1 MYIKLLGSAAGGGVP
16 QWNCDCRQCHAA
28 RLGLIETRTQCSVAI
43 SADRRRWILVNAS
56 PDLRSQITKLLPHTP
71 EPQSFEHRRNNPIHA
86 VLLTDADLD
95 HTLGLFLLRES
106 DVPIVIHGSVG
117 IMTALKQGLQIA
129 DVLNQYCGVQ
139 WTDTADAFVPIL
151 YRDAQHS
158 GLECKAIEIEG
169 PGPKYYRNGSCRVF
183 YVIRDRN
190 TQKSLLVAPAV
201 AKFEHRLLTEMG
213 QADAI
218 LIDGTFWAADD
229 FEKSGVQSSSLDELL
244 QSHLPISKGGYE
256 ALADMRARHKVYIHL
271 NNTNP
276 ILWNNSP
283 ERWQLEKLGIQVGFD
298 GMELEL

>member
-43 SADRRRWILVNAS
+43 SADGRRWILVNAS

-117 IMTALKQGLQIA
+117 IMTALEQGLQIA

-151 YRDAQHS
+151 YRDTPQS

-169 PGPKYYRNGSCRVF
+169 PGPSSG
-183 YVIRDRN
+183 
-190 TQKSLLVAPAV
+190 PA
-201 AKFEHRLLTEMG
+201 L
-213 QADAI
+213 
-218 LIDGTFWAADD
+218 
-229 FEKSGVQSSSLDELL
+229 
-244 QSHLPISKGGYE
+244 
-256 ALADMRARHKVYIHL
+256 
-271 NNTNP
+271 
-276 ILWNNSP
+276 
-283 ERWQLEKLGIQVGFD
+283 
-298 GMELEL
+298 